1 MRVIEFDKKKRYVEV
16 EVEDEDDL
24 WHLYNMIETGDQI
37 CGNTTREIKVTRGD
51 QEERVGRR
59 RIFLC
64 VIVEDTGIQSFTGKL
79 RIRGKIVS
87 APEDMNILGSYHSF
101 ALGPRDR
108 LRIIKEDWTS
118 FFEERLDRAVKK
130 TRPKVIVVTLD
141 DQEATIYIIKD
152 YEVHEVVSI
161 NSNMP
166 GKYLENSDRS
176 SLRSKYFSSIEEEL
190 IRIIKDGAYSIVL
203 AGPGFTKN
211 EFGKYLKEKHRALTI
226 FEESTSTIGTPGVR
240 EVMSRGALSK
250 ILEDTLI
257 VRDSRLVDEL
267 LSRLSKNPKL
277 VAYGLGEVEKS
288 LNAGAVETLLVSD
301 RLVKTAPPNEKRF
314 LEELCKNAEKYG
326 GKVFFVGSEHEKGS
340 QLYNLGGIAAL
351 LRFQV
356 S

>member
-1 MRVIEFDKKKRYVEV
+1 MRVIEFDKKRGCVEV

-24 WHLYNMIETGDQI
+24 WHLYNIIESGDRI
-37 CGNTTREIKVTRGD
+37 CGSTTREIKVSRGD
-51 QEERVGRR
+51 SEERVGRKR
-59 RIFLC
+59 VFLC
-64 VIVEDTGIQSFTGKL
+64 IIVEDTGIQSFTGKL

-108 LRIIKEDWTS
+108 LRIIKENWTS

-130 TRPKVIVVTLD
+130 SRPKVIVVTLD

-152 YEVHEVVSI
+152 YEVHEAVSI
-161 NSNMP
+161 TSNIP
-166 GKYLENSDRS
+166 GKYLESSDRS
-176 SLRSKYFSSIEEEL
+176 SLKLKYFSSIEEEL
-190 IRIIKDGAYSIVL
+190 MRIIKDEAFSIVL

-211 EFGKYLKEKHRALTI
+211 EFGKYLKERHRGLNLS
-226 FEESTSTIGTPGVR
+226 EESTSTVGTPGVR
-240 EVMSRGALSK
+240 EVMNRGALSK

-257 VRDSRLVDEL
+257 VRDSKLIDEL

-288 LNAGAVETLLVSD
+288 INSGAVEMLLVSD
-301 RLVKTAPPNEKRF
+301 RLIKTAPLDYKRN

-326 GKVFFVGSEHEKGS
+326 GKVFFIGSEHEKGS
-340 QLYNLGGIAAL
+340 QLYNMGGIAAL

>member
-1 MRVIEFDKKKRYVEV
+1 LDRKNGYVEV

-24 WHLYNMIETGDQI
+24 WHLYNMIEAGDQI

-51 QEERVGRR
+51 IEERVGRR
-59 RIFLC
+59 RVFLC

-87 APEDMNILGSYHSF
+87 APDEMNILGSYHSF

-108 LRIIKEDWTS
+108 IRIVKENWTS

-130 TRPKVIVVTLD
+130 SRPKVVVVTLD

-152 YEVHEVVSI
+152 YEVHEVVSMT
-161 NSNMP
+161 SNIP
-166 GKYLENSDRS
+166 GKYLESSDRG

-190 IRIIKDGAYSIVL
+190 MRIIKDGAYSIVL

-211 EFGKYLKEKHRALTI
+211 EFGKYLKEKHRTLSV
-226 FEESTSTIGTPGVR
+226 FEESTSTVGTPGVR

-267 LSRLSKNPKL
+267 LSRLSNDPKL
-277 VAYGLGEVEKS
+277 VAYGLAEVEKS
-288 LNAGAVETLLVSD
+288 VHAGAVDVLLVSD
-301 RLVKTAPPNEKRF
+301 RLIKTVPLNEKRN

-326 GKVFFVGSEHEKGS
+326 GKVFFIGSEHEKGS